1 MLYYKINKV
10 HGALTAVFSKETP
23 AALPPATSPRKHR
36 QFATPTKSS
45 TKKSGSFNAAAL
57 LAIQR
62 WSRSGLREQLVH
74 VVPVHQMID
83 KRLQVVR
90 AAIAIIDVI
99 GMLPDVDAEDGR
111 CAVDQRVLA
120 IRSL

>member
-1 MLYYKINKV
+1 MLYYNIAKV
-10 HGALTAVFSKETP
+10 HGVLTAVFPKETP
-23 AALPPATSPRKHR
+23 AALPPARSPRKHR
-36 QFATPTKSS
+36 QFATPTK
-45 TKKSGSFNAAAL
+45 KGGSFNAAAL

-111 CAVDQRVLA
+111 CAMDQRVLA